1 MSNSPGPPPALVR
14 EVQFALR
21 AIGMR
26 LGRLN
31 DAVAGLVDL
40 KGGDIELLDHVGRVG
55 PVSPGELAAQL
66 HVHPATMTGILDRL
80 EKGGWVARERDSPDR
95 RKVKVLAIRTRG
107 TELVRLYAP
116 MNTAISKLCASFT
129 TEQLTAI
136 RDFLV
141 GISTAAAEATDEADK

>member
-95 RKVKVLAIRTRG
+95 RKVKVRAIRSRG

>member
-1 MSNSPGPPPALVR
+1 MPSSPSPFPGLVR

-21 AIGMR
+21 AMGMR

-40 KGGDIELLDHVGRVG
+40 KGGDIELLDHVSRVG

-80 EKGGWVARERDSPDR
+80 EKGGWIVRERDSPDR
-95 RKVKVLAIRTRG
+95 RKVQLRAIRTRG
-107 TELVRLYAP
+107 PELVRLYAP
-116 MNTAISKLCASFT
+116 MNTAIANMCASFT

-141 GISTAAAEATDEADK
+141 GIGTAAAEATDEADK

>member
-1 MSNSPGPPPALVR
+1 
-14 EVQFALR
+14 
-21 AIGMR
+21 MR

-40 KGGDIELLDHVGRVG
+40 KGGDIELLVHVGRVG

-80 EKGGWVARERDSPDR
+80 EKGGWIIRERDSPDR
-95 RKVKVLAIRTRG
+95 RKVRLRAIRTRG
-107 TELVRLYAP
+107 PELVRLYAP
-116 MNTAISKLCASFT
+116 MNASIVKVCATFT

-141 GISTAAAEATDEADK
+141 NIRDAAADATDEADR

>member
-1 MSNSPGPPPALVR
+1 MPNSPTPPPALVR
-14 EVQFALR
+14 EVQYALR
-21 AIGMR
+21 AMGMR

-40 KGGDIELLDHVGRVG
+40 KGGDIELLDHIGRVG

-80 EKGGWVARERDSPDR
+80 EKGGWIVRERDSPDR
-95 RKVKVLAIRTRG
+95 RKVQLRAIRTRG
-107 TELVRLYAP
+107 PELVRLYAP
-116 MNTAISKLCASFT
+116 MNTAIVEICASFT

-141 GISTAAAEATDEADK
+141 GIGTAAAEATDEADK

>member
-1 MSNSPGPPPALVR
+1 MANTSRPPPTLVR
-14 EVQFALR
+14 DVQFALR
-21 AIGMR
+21 AMGMR

-40 KGGDIELLDHVGRVG
+40 KGGDIELLDHLGRIG
-55 PVSPGELAAQL
+55 PVSPGELATQL

-80 EKGGWVARERDSPDR
+80 EKGGWIVRERDTPDR
-95 RKVKVLAIRTRG
+95 RKVRLRAIRTRG
-107 TELVRLYAP
+107 PELVRLYAP
-116 MNTAISKLCASFT
+116 MNAAIVKICAAFT

-141 GISTAAAEATDEADK
+141 AIGDAADDATDETDH

>member
-95 RKVKVLAIRTRG
+95 RKVKVRAIRTRG

>member
-21 AIGMR
+21 GIGTR

-95 RKVKVLAIRTRG
+95 RKVKVRAIRTRG
-107 TELVRLYAP
+107 SELVRLYAP

>member
-95 RKVKVLAIRTRG
+95 RKVKVRAIRTRG

-116 MNTAISKLCASFT
+116 INTAISRLCASFT

>member
-1 MSNSPGPPPALVR
+1 MPNSPAPPPALIK

-21 AIGMR
+21 AMGLR

-31 DAVAGLVDL
+31 DAVAGQVDL
-40 KGGDIELLDHVGRVG
+40 RGGDIELLDHVGRVG

-80 EKGGWVARERDSPDR
+80 EKGGWIVRERDSPDR
-95 RKVKVLAIRTRG
+95 RKVQLRAVRRRAP
-107 TELVRLYAP
+107 ELVRLYAP
-116 MNTAISKLCASFT
+116 MNSSVAKICGALT
-129 TEQLTAI
+129 TEQLTAV

-141 GISTAAAEATDEADK
+141 SIGSAAAAATDEADR

>member
-1 MSNSPGPPPALVR
+1 MVK

-21 AIGMR
+21 AMGMR

-31 DAVAGLVDL
+31 DAVAGMVDL
-40 KGGDIELLDHVGRVG
+40 KGGDIELLDHLGRIG
-55 PVSPGELAAQL
+55 PVSPGELADQL

-80 EKGGWVARERDSPDR
+80 EKGGWITRERDSPDR
-95 RKVKVLAIRTRG
+95 RRVHLRAIRTRG
-107 TELVRLYAP
+107 PELVRLYAP
-116 MNTAISKLCASFT
+116 MNTAIMKICASFT

-141 GISTAAAEATDEADK
+141 SIGDAAANTTDETVK

>member
-1 MSNSPGPPPALVR
+1 
-14 EVQFALR
+14 
-21 AIGMR
+21 MR

-95 RKVKVLAIRTRG
+95 RKVKVRAIRTRG

-141 GISTAAAEATDEADK
+141 GISTAAAEATDESDK

>member
-95 RKVKVLAIRTRG
+95 RKVKVRAIRTRG
-107 TELVRLYAP
+107 SELVRLYAP

>member
-1 MSNSPGPPPALVR
+1 MPNPPSPPSALIR

-21 AIGMR
+21 AMGMR

-55 PVSPGELAAQL
+55 PISPGELAAQL
-66 HVHPATMTGILDRL
+66 HIHPATMTGILDRL
-80 EKGGWVARERDSPDR
+80 EKGGWIVRERDSPDR
-95 RKVKVLAIRTRG
+95 RKVQLRAIRKRG
-107 TELVRLYAP
+107 PELVRLYAP
-116 MNTAISKLCASFT
+116 MNSAIAKICSTFT

-141 GISTAAAEATDEADK
+141 SIGNAAAHATDETDE

>member
-40 KGGDIELLDHVGRVG
+40 KGGDLELLDHVGRVG

-95 RKVKVLAIRTRG
+95 RKVKVRAIRTRG

-116 MNTAISKLCASFT
+116 MNTAISRLCASFT

>member
-1 MSNSPGPPPALVR
+1 
-14 EVQFALR
+14 
-21 AIGMR
+21 
-26 LGRLN
+26 
-31 DAVAGLVDL
+31 L

-80 EKGGWVARERDSPDR
+80 EKGGWIIRERDSPDR
-95 RKVKVLAIRTRG
+95 RKVRLRAIRTRG
-107 TELVRLYAP
+107 PELVRLYAP
-116 MNTAISKLCASFT
+116 MNTAIVKICANFT

-141 GISTAAAEATDEADK
+141 SIGDAAADATDETDT

>member
-1 MSNSPGPPPALVR
+1 MPNSPGPPPALVR

-21 AIGMR
+21 AMGMR

-80 EKGGWVARERDSPDR
+80 EKGGWVVRERDSPDR
-95 RKVKVLAIRTRG
+95 RKVQLRAIRSRG
-107 TELVRLYAP
+107 PELVRLYAP
-116 MNTAISKLCASFT
+116 MNAAIMKICASFT

-136 RDFLV
+136 RDFLASI
-141 GISTAAAEATDEADK
+141 GDAAAEATDETDK